1 MATKELGL
9 ELVGQANGGLV
20 GHEVF
25 LFLGLRL
32 WSPGHS
38 VACAST
44 AGVIVSAV
52 LARSNSNF
60 RDDVLI
66 LAVGGWC
73 AYISDVSSAYVWE
86 FVSSLRLSC
95 EESKTWMANANA
107 QRLKAKGLSVYVGYC
122 DGTTLRKELRYQ
134 HLLTSST
141 RTVCAVAMASY
152 NTSTD
157 DLAIDV
163 LSIIV
168 LEVARAAAAVRNLS

>member
-9 ELVGQANGGLV
+9 ELVSQANGGLV

-25 LFLGLRL
+25 LLLGLGL

-44 AGVIVSAV
+44 AGVVVSAV

-66 LAVGGWC
+66 LAVGCWC

-95 EESKTWMANANA
+95 EESKTWMANAP
-107 QRLKAKGLSVYVGYC
+107 RPKAKGLC
-122 DGTTLRKELRYQ
+122 
-134 HLLTSST
+134 
-141 RTVCAVAMASY
+141 
-152 NTSTD
+152 
-157 DLAIDV
+157 I
-163 LSIIV
+163 
-168 LEVARAAAAVRNLS
+168 